1 MSEQSL
7 MSTRAAPRVAWFGK
21 LPALGDFVG
30 RRMPH
35 ALGEVWDYWLRC
47 GMEQLRNEALE
58 QWPQRFVH
66 TPPWFFV
73 APARV
78 TGSPVC
84 GVVAPSVDRVGR
96 YYPIAILAVAREA
109 GATFASDAAL
119 SQFFGGARAAIVD
132 ARRLPLNAEDLDVRL
147 SELVW
152 PFAEAHATRQD
163 TLIGEL
169 LADLNAVSDWGGQPV
184 TLPSIAWRDVANT
197 RSESSVWWV
206 SPTPGNSY
214 EEVVHH
220 GAFHRTLFTR
230 LFHGTAR

>member
-1 MSEQSL
+1 MSEQPL
-7 MSTRAAPRVAWFGK
+7 IPTRAATRVAWFGK

-35 ALGEVWDYWLRC
+35 ALGTEWDYWLRC
-47 GMEQLRNEALE
+47 GMEQLRNEAGD
-58 QWPQRFVH
+58 QWTQRFVH

-78 TGSPVC
+78 TGESVC
-84 GVVAPSVDRVGR
+84 GVLAPSIDRVGR
-96 YYPIAILAVAREA
+96 YYPIAILAVASKGRA
-109 GATFASDAAL
+109 KFSNDATLA
-119 SQFFGGARAAIVD
+119 QFFGGARAAIVD

-147 SELVW
+147 SGLVW
-152 PFAEAHATRQD
+152 PFAESNISRQD

-169 LADLNAVSDWGGQPV
+169 LADLNSVGSWQGDPM
-184 TLPSIAWRDVANT
+184 TLPSMSWRDVVSTN
-197 RSESSVWWV
+197 SESSVWWV
-206 SPTPGNSY
+206 SPTPGSSY

-220 GAFHRTLFTR
+220 GAFHRSLFTR